1 MRKELVPSLL
11 AIVALV
17 DLLEPAVIPTA
28 RCCPLTVAALLA
40 VPVGLGLVLVG
51 VDTLSPPVTTL
62 PAVGSGGGGIGLG
75 GGGGGGAGGLPLH
88 IVKLSLLIW
97 TWTCYS
103 V

>member
-11 AIVALV
+11 AVVALV

-40 VPVGLGLVLVG
+40 VPVGLGLVLVLVG

-88 IVKLSLLIW
+88 IIVTSWISW
-97 TWTCYS
+97 PF
-103 V
+103 

>member
-11 AIVALV
+11 AVVALV

-28 RCCPLTVAALLA
+28 RCCPVTVAPL
-40 VPVGLGLVLVG
+40 PVGLGLVLVG

-75 GGGGGGAGGLPLH
+75 GGGGGGGDGLPLH
-88 IVKLSLLIW
+88 IDKLFLLFFHHQVMI
-97 TWTCYS
+97 
-103 V
+103 

>member
-1 MRKELVPSLL
+1 MPSLL
-11 AIVALV
+11 AVVALV

-28 RCCPLTVAALLA
+28 RCCPVTVVPA

-62 PAVGSGGGGIGLG
+62 TAVGSGGGGIGLG

-88 IVKLSLLIW
+88 IVTSFYWIYCQTFVTFYLF
-97 TWTCYS
+97 
-103 V
+103 

>member
-11 AIVALV
+11 AVVALV

-40 VPVGLGLVLVG
+40 GFGLVLVG

-88 IVKLSLLIW
+88 IIVTSWISW
-97 TWTCYS
+97 PF
-103 V
+103 